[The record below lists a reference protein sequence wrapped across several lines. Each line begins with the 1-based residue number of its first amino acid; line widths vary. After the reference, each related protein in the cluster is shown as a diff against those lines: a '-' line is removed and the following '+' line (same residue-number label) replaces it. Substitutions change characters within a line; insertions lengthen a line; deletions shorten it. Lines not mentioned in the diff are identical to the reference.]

1 MKIFYPANKKLIETN
16 LNQYSNKKKN
26 NFFLL
31 LDNVKEF
38 GFYHA
43 RMSGISIGLNDLNG
57 IIQKKKYF
65 LKKDKDLEKLTFLW
79 QSGLIT
85 LSDYFSRSVNSWNSI
100 NDYLKEKIESNYTT
114 NKIFSNLSLM
124 IISGARGN
132 WSQFFQLSEF
142 RGLLLDQEGKILEV
156 PVKNNFKQGLNL
168 LDYSIS
174 FYSSRK
180 GIVDTAIKTAVSGYL
195 TRRLVFLAQDSI
207 IRNNDCFT
215 LNNLSITKLPN
226 SLNFSDSLFYNKSS
240 LINGY
245 KEYNKFLL
253 RNVLSC
259 ESGFQT
265 CQKCYGFDPL
275 NKNLISLGS
284 ATGIIAA
291 QSLSEPTT
299 QMTLKTFHTGGAASN
314 EKKNLY
320 STSRSSSKII
330 FFNKLAGSIIYDSQG
345 LFKVKF
351 NINQKLE
358 TISWLGIKDSINILK
373 NDICTI
379 EETYIKKTYFCKSEK
394 QKSFSSN
401 KIFQPLYSDH
411 IGEINFKSLIL
422 KKEKTINLDDSFCNS
437 ILLERGKV
445 EFSKNN
451 VKFEDF
457 NILNSFLKNYYLN
470 FYLTEKKFVAINLI
484 FFFDK
489 KNVKSCKSIY
499 GYNNFSLNFEKYPL
513 LHYYDIFTVTKLT
526 ANKFKKTIKILQKED
541 ALLSI
546 LLEKENS
553 QIYHK
558 KNLKLP
564 SQTFIGQQPGTFL
577 TKKSLLGF
585 FSLTDQRDEDIV
597 NAITKINLIL
607 LTGNSIT
614 HYNIFK
620 PSLKIK
626 KRLKKIDFIN
636 DNLLEK
642 NFKIRTLL
650 NFIFSY
656 NKKKYGSIKG
666 LQISLIKHSLIMGN
680 SFASIYSSH
689 DVNILFRHIN
699 IILKKLIFFSELV
712 ISNNRYRIKKINY
725 IQKLNNIFNFKK
737 YFFEKKLLFFYRFEK
752 KLKTKTFYTIFQLKW
767 LRLKN
772 KYNFYKNI
780 NFIKKLNN
788 KLFSLKTVK
797 ILKKY
802 LNTVLFF
809 RPKILPEKSVINK
822 TNQFLAR
829 GSFNK
834 GKNALTQAAI
844 YGKTSWFGSLR
855 ENVIIGSVANAGSS
869 IYQLKESFNSHYYF
883 KNKM

>member
-1 MKIFYPANKKLIETN
+1 MKIFYPTNKKIIETN
-16 LNQYSNKKKN
+16 LNQHVNTKKN

-31 LDNVKEF
+31 LDILKEF

-65 LKKDKDLEKLTFLW
+65 LKKDKELEKLTFLW

-85 LSDYFSRSVNSWNSI
+85 LSDHFNQSVNSWNSI
-100 NDYLKEKIESNYTT
+100 NDYLKEKIEANFNT
-114 NKIFSNLSLM
+114 NKIFSSLSLM

-132 WSQFFQLSEF
+132 WSQIFQLSEF

-168 LDYSIS
+168 LDYSVS

-180 GIVDTAIKTAVSGYL
+180 GIIDTAIKTAVSGYL

-215 LNNLSITKLPN
+215 LNNLAITKLPN
-226 SLNFSDSLFYNKSS
+226 SFHFSNSLFYKSS
-240 LINGY
+240 LINDY
-245 KEYNKFLL
+245 KEYNKSLL
-253 RNVLSC
+253 RNVLIC

-275 NKNLISLGS
+275 TKNLISLGS

-320 STSRSSSKII
+320 STYRSSSKIN
-330 FFNKLAGSIIYDSQG
+330 FFNKLTGSIICDSQG
-345 LFKVKF
+345 LFKIKF
-351 NINQKLE
+351 NTNQKLE
-358 TISWLGIKDSINILK
+358 TISWLGIKDSINLLK

-394 QKSFSSN
+394 RKNFFSN
-401 KIFQPLYSDH
+401 KIFQPLYSENT
-411 IGEINFKSLIL
+411 GEINFKYLIL

-437 ILLERGKV
+437 ILLEKGKI

-451 VKFEDF
+451 IIFGDF
-457 NILNSFLKNYYLN
+457 NTLDSVLKSYYLN
-470 FYLTEKKFVAINLI
+470 LYLIEKKFVAINLTFLLSKQTAI
-484 FFFDK
+484 
-489 KNVKSCKSIY
+489 NNKSLNS
-499 GYNNFSLNFEKYPL
+499 YNNFPLNFEKYSL
-513 LHYYDIFTVTKLT
+513 LHYYDTFTVTTLT
-526 ANKFKKTIKILQKED
+526 TNKFKNTIKILQKEET
-541 ALLSI
+541 LPSI

-558 KNLKLP
+558 KTLKIP
-564 SQTFIGQQPGTFL
+564 SQTFIGQEPGTFL
-577 TKKSLLGF
+577 TKKCLLGF

-607 LTGNSIT
+607 LTENSIT
-614 HYNIFK
+614 HYNIFES
-620 PSLKIK
+620 SLKLTK
-626 KRLKKIDFIN
+626 KLEKIDFIN
-636 DNLLEK
+636 DNLLK
-642 NFKIRTLL
+642 KKVKIRSLL
-650 NFIFSY
+650 NLVFRY

-666 LQISLIKHSLIMGN
+666 LQISLIKHSLIIGN

-699 IILKKLIFFSELV
+699 IILKKLIFFSKL
-712 ISNNRYRIKKINY
+712 IIPKNNSYIEKINY
-725 IQKLNNIFNFKK
+725 IQKLNNIFNSQK
-737 YFFEKKLLFFYRFEK
+737 YFFPKKLLFFYIFEK

-767 LRLKN
+767 FRLKN
-772 KYNFYKNI
+772 AYNFYTNI
-780 NFIKKLNN
+780 NFIKKLHK
-788 KLFSLKTVK
+788 KLFSLKTIK

-802 LNTVLFF
+802 LNSVLFF
-809 RPKILPEKSVINK
+809 RPKFLSERIIVNK
-822 TNQFLAR
+822 TNQFLGRSA
-829 GSFNK
+829 FNE
-834 GKNALTQAAI
+834 GKNVLTQAAI

-869 IYQLKESFNSHYYF
+869 IYQLKDSFNLHYYF
-883 KNKM
+883 KNKKF